1 MLQGRRSNI
10 SLQKKS
16 ATVKTRFPSS
26 SLRISQNE
34 FVSHPVSGSR
44 GQEIPRTLP
53 PPSQHALTQSFHPPS
68 NSYGPTSI
76 LACVMQ
82 PARRHGFRAATAA
95 SSACATHEK
104 PRGGE
109 TGDGGRPPARQSPS
123 SLLWSLAHS
132 LSPLISIC
140 NLSAV
145 GGRSHCNK
153 LPRRPRRWTTPP
165 PVQPPPI
172 LTNSDNLTP
181 DSDLVSQNLRQQ
193 RPAAERGGGPVLL
206 RPHSLNLSTYLPP
219 ISSPPLI

>member
-1 MLQGRRSNI
+1 MCYRAVVPKSVCKRSRACPA
-10 SLQKKS
+10 S
-16 ATVKTRFPSS
+16 VKARFPSL

-109 TGDGGRPPARQSPS
+109 TGDGGRPPAHQSPS
-123 SLLWSLAHS
+123 SLSSGHS
-132 LSPLISIC
+132 LTHSLHSS
-140 NLSAV
+140 LSAICQRSAV
-145 GGRSHCNK
+145 ALTATSCPADQRGGR
-153 LPRRPRRWTTPP
+153 
-165 PVQPPPI
+165 
-172 LTNSDNLTP
+172 
-181 DSDLVSQNLRQQ
+181 
-193 RPAAERGGGPVLL
+193 LL
-206 RPHSLNLSTYLPP
+206 RLSNLLS
-219 ISSPPLI
+219 